1 MLGTMTT
8 PTTYRVSRGHTCATR
23 SAGGR
28 TTTTAPRNASR
39 NHFRRSVKTGAS
51 TGLYDDETFAAS
63 VLGKYPQSHEPADTE
78 EARVLWE
85 HGYVALD
92 VRASSEVD
100 FEGKVPDPP
109 RPGSSVGDRVLA
121 VPLVHASRV
130 YDSVA
135 GKKVYKQE
143 PFDADLFVNAVLE
156 RCGGGADI
164 DANGAKLLVMDADGG
179 TRAAR
184 AARLLNERGFTHVV
198 TVKGGAAAWKAAWD
212 NQMRRR
218 QLPGSFSRG
227 FDSAM
232 FAECNVTAETFGGAG
247 DDTAWVLD

>member
-8 PTTYRVSRGHTCATR
+8 PTTYRVSRGHTRARR

-28 TTTTAPRNASR
+28 TTAPRNASR
-39 NHFRRSVKTGAS
+39 NHLRRSVKTGAS

-109 RPGSSVGDRVLA
+109 RLGSSVGDRVFA

-164 DANGAKLLVMDADGG
+164 DAKLLVMDADGG

-232 FAECNVTAETFGGAG
+232 FAESNVTAETFGGAG

>member
-8 PTTYRVSRGHTCATR
+8 PTTYRVSRGHTCARR

-92 VRASSEVD
+92 VRASSEID

-109 RPGSSVGDRVLA
+109 RPGSSVGDRVFA

-143 PFDADLFVNAVLE
+143 PFDADAFVDAVVE
-156 RCGGGADI
+156 RCGG
-164 DANGAKLLVMDADGG
+164 NGAKLLVMDADGG

-184 AARLLNERGFTHVV
+184 AARLLHERGFTHVV
-198 TVKGGAAAWKAAWD
+198 TVKGGATAWKGAWD

-232 FAECNVTAETFGGAG
+232 FAESNVVAETFGAAG
-247 DDTAWVLD
+247 DDTVWVLG

>member
-8 PTTYRVSRGHTCATR
+8 PTTYRVSRGHTCARR

-164 DANGAKLLVMDADGG
+164 DAKLLVMDADGG
-179 TRAAR
+179 THAAR

-232 FAECNVTAETFGGAG
+232 FAESNVTAETFSGAG